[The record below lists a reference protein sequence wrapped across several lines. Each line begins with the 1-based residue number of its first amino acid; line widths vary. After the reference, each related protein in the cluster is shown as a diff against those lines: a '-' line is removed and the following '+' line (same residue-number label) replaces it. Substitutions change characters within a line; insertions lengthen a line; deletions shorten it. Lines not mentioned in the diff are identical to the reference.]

1 MELIHDDSYY
11 YIEITY
17 SKEEAAVFRSMYIE
31 KIVNNEE
38 IIANT
43 YLEPFELEKIRKK
56 NEQLKKEL
64 EVFNKWNP
72 L

>member
-1 MELIHDDSYY
+1 VELIHDDSYY

-31 KIVNNEE
+31 KIVDIEE
-38 IIANT
+38 IIANS
-43 YLEPFELEKIRKK
+43 YLEPYELEKYRKES
-56 NEQLKKEL
+56 EQLKKEL